1 VISYNRLKDT
11 IENNTS
17 KSGKIFDYFIQILII
32 LSLVSFSLETLPN
45 LSESF
50 DSFFYYFETITVS
63 IFLVEYLLRFYVAS
77 NKLKY
82 VFSFYG
88 IIDLLAIL
96 PYILGSFIDLRFIR
110 IFRIFRILRAF
121 KLIRY
126 NYALQRF
133 NIAFK
138 LIKEELILFL
148 GVTLILIFIT
158 SAGIYFFENSSQP
171 EAFKSIFH
179 SAWWAVATLTTVGY
193 GDIYP
198 ITIGGKIFTF
208 LILIF
213 GLGIVT
219 VPAGLFASSLSKAR
233 EILEKRDSNYKKNV

>member
-1 VISYNRLKDT
+1 MIPYNKLKDV

-17 KSGKIFDYFIQILII
+17 RSGKRFDYFIQILII
-32 LSLVSFSLETLPN
+32 LSLISFSIETLPN
-45 LSESF
+45 LSKTLV
-50 DSFFYYFETITVS
+50 SFFYYFETITVI
-63 IFLVEYLLRFYVAS
+63 IFLIEYLLRFYVAS

-82 VFSFYG
+82 IFSFYG

-133 NIAFK
+133 SIAFK
-138 LIKEELILFL
+138 LIREELILFL
-148 GVTLILIFIT
+148 GVTLILIYIT
-158 SAGIYFFENSSQP
+158 SAGIYFFENESQP
-171 EAFKSIFH
+171 DAFKSIFH

-198 ITIGGKIFTF
+198 ITIGGKVFTF

-233 EILEKRDSNYKKNV
+233 EILEKRDSNYKKDI

>member
-1 VISYNRLKDT
+1 MIKYNNLKEV

-17 KSGKIFDYFIQILII
+17 KTGKLFDIFIQSLII
-32 LSLVSFSLETLPN
+32 LSLISFSLETLPD
-45 LSESF
+45 LSETFVSF
-50 DSFFYYFETITVS
+50 LFYFETITVF
-63 IFLVEYLLRFYVAS
+63 IFLIEYLLRFYVAS

-96 PYILGSFIDLRFIR
+96 PYLLGSFIDLRFIR
-110 IFRIFRILRAF
+110 IFRIFRILRAL

-133 NIAFK
+133 SIAFK

-148 GVTLILIFIT
+148 GVTFILIYIT
-158 SAGIYFFENSSQP
+158 SAGIYFFENETQP

-198 ITIGGKIFTF
+198 VTVGGKLFTF

-233 EILEKRDSNYKKNV
+233 EILEKRDNNYKKDI

>member
-1 VISYNRLKDT
+1 M
-11 IENNTS
+11 
-17 KSGKIFDYFIQILII
+17 
-32 LSLVSFSLETLPN
+32 
-45 LSESF
+45 
-50 DSFFYYFETITVS
+50 
-63 IFLVEYLLRFYVAS
+63 AS

-82 VFSFYG
+82 IFSFYG

-133 NIAFK
+133 SIAFK
-138 LIKEELILFL
+138 LIREELILFL
-148 GVTLILIFIT
+148 GVTLILIYIT
-158 SAGIYFFENSSQP
+158 SAGIYFFENESQP
-171 EAFKSIFH
+171 DAFKSIFH

-198 ITIGGKIFTF
+198 ITIGGKVFTF

-233 EILEKRDSNYKKNV
+233 EILEKRDSNYKKDI

>member
-1 VISYNRLKDT
+1 MITYNNLKEV

-17 KSGKIFDYFIQILII
+17 KTGKLFDIFIQSLII
-32 LSLVSFSLETLPN
+32 FSLISFSLETLPE
-45 LSESF
+45 LSEDFVSF
-50 DSFFYYFETITVS
+50 LFYFETITVF
-63 IFLVEYLLRFYVAS
+63 IFLIEYLLRFYVAS

-96 PYILGSFIDLRFIR
+96 PYLLGSFIDLRFIR
-110 IFRIFRILRAF
+110 IFRIFRILRAL

-133 NIAFK
+133 SIAFK

-148 GVTLILIFIT
+148 GVTFILIYIT
-158 SAGIYFFENSSQP
+158 SAGIYFFENETQP

-198 ITIGGKIFTF
+198 ITVGGKLFTF

-233 EILEKRDSNYKKNV
+233 EILEKRDNNYKKDI

>member
-1 VISYNRLKDT
+1 MITYNNLKEV

-17 KSGKIFDYFIQILII
+17 KTGKLFDIFIQSLII
-32 LSLVSFSLETLPN
+32 FSLISFSLETLPD
-45 LSESF
+45 LSETFVSF
-50 DSFFYYFETITVS
+50 LFYFETITVF
-63 IFLVEYLLRFYVAS
+63 IFLIEYLLRFYVAS

-96 PYILGSFIDLRFIR
+96 PYLLGSFIDLRFIR
-110 IFRIFRILRAF
+110 IFRIFRILRAL

-133 NIAFK
+133 SIAFK
-138 LIKEELILFL
+138 LIREELILFL
-148 GVTLILIFIT
+148 GVTFILIYIT
-158 SAGIYFFENSSQP
+158 SAGIYFFENETQP

-198 ITIGGKIFTF
+198 VTVGGKLFTF

-233 EILEKRDSNYKKNV
+233 EILEKRDNNYKKDI